1 MCMDAIS
8 EAMRNRKIRSVI
20 LDLWTLRPMG
30 VKTEIA
36 NVTRICGI
44 RVHTVGT
51 AKLE

>member
-8 EAMRNRKIRSVI
+8 EAMGNRKIRSII

-30 VKTEIA
+30 VKMEIV

-44 RVHTVGT
+44 RVHS
-51 AKLE
+51 LHN